1 MRLALCSWTALEYL
15 RKLSH
20 AAPRRGRPLRDG
32 RTFSWP
38 RSVKVSSLR
47 DFCHTEPS
55 LRTFGLLEG
64 TADRKIVVW
73 IKDDGA
79 SLSINPLPLAM
90 PIHAMVAGGIHVA
103 STKLATFHSWSEPL
117 PSGCFWPAGASA
129 LRSTSRQSAR
139 PRGKDYG
146 GDVLVATP
154 ELVFVQIAEAL
165 SSGIDK
171 DRRAC
176 LPAEKRRSKRDA
188 ALVRLILLGMELC
201 GSYATAPSGASW
213 KSGETVYGRVPLTS
227 VEKISTF
234 MQRLTAAHR
243 PVLATEALKWL
254 ANNSA
259 SPMETALYLLLCLP
273 RKLGGYGFPKPVL
286 NRRIAVGKR
295 FQSITGRRFF
305 VPDLFWKDAGLDVEY
320 DSDEFHDA
328 EDSFTDTMVRDNALK
343 TMDVQSRSVT
353 RQIIESTELLHR
365 VALQSA
371 RVLGVRIRPAGDSFR
386 ASRALLRSLVLPPD
400 MRYEE

>member
-1 MRLALCSWTALEYL
+1 
-15 RKLSH
+15 
-20 AAPRRGRPLRDG
+20 
-32 RTFSWP
+32 
-38 RSVKVSSLR
+38 
-47 DFCHTEPS
+47 
-55 LRTFGLLEG
+55 
-64 TADRKIVVW
+64 
-73 IKDDGA
+73 
-79 SLSINPLPLAM
+79 
-90 PIHAMVAGGIHVA
+90 
-103 STKLATFHSWSEPL
+103 
-117 PSGCFWPAGASA
+117 
-129 LRSTSRQSAR
+129 
-139 PRGKDYG
+139 
-146 GDVLVATP
+146 
-154 ELVFVQIAEAL
+154 
-165 SSGIDK
+165 
-171 DRRAC
+171 
-176 LPAEKRRSKRDA
+176 
-188 ALVRLILLGMELC
+188 
-201 GSYATAPSGASW
+201 
-213 KSGETVYGRVPLTS
+213 
-227 VEKISTF
+227 
-234 MQRLTAAHR
+234 
-243 PVLATEALKWL
+243 
-254 ANNSA
+254 
-259 SPMETALYLLLCLP
+259 METALYLLLCLP